1 MNAVSFEFWVKLFKL
16 PKEDNLHIQVKARTS
31 APNLSV
37 IRRFYVLYW
46 ITLILQSNMYKM

>member
-16 PKEDNLHIQVKARTS
+16 PKEDNLHIEDKMP

-37 IRRFYVLYW
+37 IRRFYCTIDYVTYN
-46 ITLILQSNMYKM
+46 IYG